1 MEKLDSEVKN
11 LGRFKGGTIKVRP
24 LTVLTGENG
33 TGKSFFTKTLYS
45 VFSIINKNLL
55 YIDAA
60 DNIRKNSFAVDILD
74 KSLKQNGQEYK
85 KDEKHIQSLRSSLNE
100 LHSVLMDIKDYPI
113 NAYIQTCS
121 VTTNTQVENFHKF
134 KKYLNKLETKKL
146 KIKSLNFVQHP
157 VDFLNERL
165 GSLIF
170 NLTQGRK
177 RYIELLNKTL
187 KKELQENFQIANI
200 SELIS
205 FDENETSLS
214 ANGFNI
220 SFDKQNTIGF
230 KLDFDFIND
239 ISNLSRVVFFESPAY
254 WSVRD
259 ALNKSKE
266 VEEKNDLTGVSKFF
280 YDLDK
285 TLNTKS
291 TNPPLE
297 IISELAGELKT
308 EIDGEFIFESGR
320 LSFVDNSG
328 RSIDKNLIS
337 FGMTNLGMIQAL
349 LKNNVI
355 SNGSFVFFDEPETNL
370 HPDWQVLLTKALIR
384 LAESGVNIVMAT
396 HSLDMIKALEVHTK
410 EKDSDFIVI
419 NHFTKNG
426 RLFEFD
432 SDNITE
438 NLIESRE
445 ELSSS
450 YNKLYIEDAKN
461 G

>member
-1 MEKLDSEVKN
+1 MNIDIKVEN

-45 VFSIINKNLL
+45 VFSIVNKNLL
-55 YIDAA
+55 YIEAI
-60 DNIRKNSFAVDILD
+60 DNIQKSARGIDVFDDYLTRKGKVDR
-74 KSLKQNGQEYK
+74 N
-85 KDEKHIQSLRSSLNE
+85 HIQSLKSALNE
-100 LHSVLMDIKDYPI
+100 LHSILIEIKDQPI
-113 NAYIQTCS
+113 GTYVKSCLVATHAY
-121 VTTNTQVENFHKF
+121 VENINEFNLYLSNLE
-134 KKYLNKLETKKL
+134 KKQ
-146 KIKSLNFVQHP
+146 KIKSVDYIASFLKINLNSLVRN
-157 VDFLNERL
+157 LTKGNER
-165 GSLIF
+165 
-170 NLTQGRK
+170 
-177 RYIELLNKTL
+177 YIYLLDKSI

-205 FDENETSLS
+205 FGENKTRLS
-214 ANGFNI
+214 ADGFDIYFDTKNI
-220 SFDKQNTIGF
+220 INFN
-230 KLDFDFIND
+230 LDLDFIND
-239 ISNLSRVVFFESPAY
+239 ISNIPRVVFFESPAY

-266 VEEKNDLTGVSKFF
+266 VEENNDLTGVPKYF
-280 YDLDK
+280 YDLDR

-291 TNPPLE
+291 TNPLLE
-297 IISELAGELKT
+297 VISKLAGELKA
-308 EIDGEFIFESGR
+308 EIGGEFIFDNGR

-355 SNGSFVFFDEPETNL
+355 SKGSFVFFDEPETNL
-370 HPDWQVLLTKALIR
+370 HPAWQVLLTKVLIK
-384 LAESGVNIVMAT
+384 LAENDVNVVMAT

-410 EKDSDFIVI
+410 GKDGAFIAV
-419 NHFTKNG
+419 NHFEKG
-426 RLFEFD
+426 GLFEFD

-445 ELSSS
+445 KLSSS
-450 YNKLYIEDAKN
+450 YNELYIEDAKN

>member
-1 MEKLDSEVKN
+1 MNKLDIEVKN
-11 LGRFKGGTIKVRP
+11 LGRFKGGTVKVRP

-55 YIDAA
+55 YIEAA
-60 DNIRKNSFAVDILD
+60 DNIRMSGFGIDFFD
-74 KSLKQNGQEYK
+74 KSLTRKGKEDK
-85 KDEKHIQSLRSSLNE
+85 KNIQLLESTLNE
-100 LHSVLMDIKDYPI
+100 LHSLLMDIKDYSI
-113 NAYIQTCS
+113 ITYIQACS
-121 VTTNTQVENFHKF
+121 VATNTQIENFHKF
-134 KKYLNKLETKKL
+134 INYLNKLEKKQ
-146 KIKSLNFVQHP
+146 KIKSVRYP
-157 VDFLNERL
+157 VDILRKYL
-165 GSLIF
+165 DALIL
-170 NLTQGRK
+170 NLTKGGE
-177 RYIELLNKTL
+177 RYVQLLDKTL

-200 SELIS
+200 SELVS
-205 FDENETSLS
+205 FDEKKTSLS
-214 ANGFNI
+214 ADGLNI
-220 SFDKQNTIGF
+220 SFDTKNII
-230 KLDFDFIND
+230 DFDFDLDLDFIDD
-239 ISNLSRVVFFESPAY
+239 ISKLSRVVFFESPAY

-266 VEEKNDLTGVSKFF
+266 VAKPRDLTGVSKYF

-291 TNPPLE
+291 TNPPLD
-297 IISELAGELKT
+297 IISELVTGLKA
-308 EIDGEFIFESGR
+308 EIGGEFIFESGR

-355 SNGSFVFFDEPETNL
+355 SEGSFVFFDEPETNL
-370 HPDWQVLLTKALIR
+370 HPAWQVLLTKILIK
-384 LAESGVNIVMAT
+384 LAESGVNVVMAT
-396 HSLDMIKALEVHTK
+396 HSLDMIKSLEVHTK
-410 EKDSDFIVI
+410 SKDGDFIAV
-419 NHFTKNG
+419 NHFTKEG
-426 RLFEFD
+426 GLFGFD
-432 SDNITE
+432 SDDITE

-450 YNKLYIEDAKN
+450 YKDLYIEDAKN